1 MSMGNI
7 VAKEDLSKM
16 TKEELIELIISLQ
29 NENAELKKNSSK
41 VCFEEISDEKI
52 RSCVKEYIK
61 ELPEDAEVFLFDI
74 TKKYNI
80 DPVDLERVMDKMQ
93 KEGYFR

>member
-16 TKEELIELIISLQ
+16 TKDELIELVISLQ
-29 NENAELKKNSSK
+29 KENAELEKNSSK
-41 VCFEEISDEKI
+41 VCFEEMSDEKI
-52 RSCVKEYIK
+52 RLCVKEYIE
-61 ELPEDAEVFLFDI
+61 ELPEDAEVLLFDI

-80 DPVDLERVMDKMQ
+80 NPVDLERVMDEMQ